1 MALNY
6 NPYYQEL
13 CTQMNP
19 YIAVMEMA
27 EVSRRISGSLGNRVL
42 YSTALDYAAKDQL
55 PDPKDFPDHRL
66 DRVKE
71 YLTYVDDLEVRS
83 AVIASYEQSL
93 SANNLVYDYKCVND
107 DPRKARVRIIMNIL
121 WDSRPHKNS

>member
-1 MALNY
+1 
-6 NPYYQEL
+6 
-13 CTQMNP
+13 MNP